1 MALVPRMLRPSV
13 LIRRKAMYQGF
24 LGPSS
29 FWKVVG
35 VFVFGKATIKK
46 FFGKNVEVVDLASLG
61 SGRHMEVTTTKP
73 LSRRARKK
81 QRKAGTA
88 GPTLKESRALAQL
101 WADTEARRKAS

>member
-46 FFGKNVEVVDLASLG
+46 FFGKNVEVIDLASLG
-61 SGRHMEVTTTKP
+61 AGRHMEVTTAKP

-81 QRKAGTA
+81 LRKAGTPP
-88 GPTLKESRALAQL
+88 PTLKESRQLAQL
-101 WADTEARRKAS
+101 WAESQSRRAS